1 MKICANS
8 ALSSFVPW
16 GTKITSEKDILPAVS
31 EASTW
36 SPIRTS
42 EIALSSPDK
51 RVIVSVPLKHEG
63 TLFVASAFAAAKKV
77 VECGTVDGAFVGC
90 AVVGGVVD
98 GAFVG
103 FAIVGGVVD
112 GAVVAAGDE

>member
-1 MKICANS
+1 M
-8 ALSSFVPW
+8 
-16 GTKITSEKDILPAVS
+16 S